1 MERVE
6 NTRQEILNIITS
18 RKLTHEQKLTNLAG
32 QADSLLEVLDLP
44 DGLEDLLEPVE
55 GKQCICDLFE
65 GHAPVRPRYIVP
77 DYAKFMREGSKF
89 LQLDPPKDIYE
100 ALNSLLIFYKNVPS
114 VTNYP
119 VYLGNIDELLEPF
132 MDDVDEAQAKKLFK
146 LFFTHIDRTVLDSF
160 SHADIGPKATRAGRL
175 ILEVE
180 RELLDAVP
188 NITMKYD
195 TDITPDDFG
204 IECVKTAL
212 KTAKPSF
219 ANHKMFKKE
228 LGENYVIAS
237 CYNGLLLGGGSY
249 TLCRLI
255 LGNIA
260 KRAKDKKDFFENQ
273 LPYVMERMAL
283 YMDERIRFEVEDSGF
298 FESNFLAKEGFIVL
312 PYMYPDLVAA
322 RKLEDAGAAAI
333 MPLGAPIGSNQGL
346 RTKDFIRILID
357 EMKLPIIVDAGIG
370 APSQACEA
378 MEMGAAAVMAN
389 TAVATAGDCAAM
401 ATAFRLAIEAG
412 RLAYLSKLGRV
423 LDKGAEASSPL
434 TGFLQD

>member
-100 ALNSLLIFYKNVPS
+100 ALNSLLIFYMNVPS

-160 SHADIGPKATRAGRL
+160 SHAD
-175 ILEVE
+175 
-180 RELLDAVP
+180 
-188 NITMKYD
+188 
-195 TDITPDDFG
+195 F
-204 IECVKTAL
+204 
-212 KTAKPSF
+212 
-219 ANHKMFKKE
+219 
-228 LGENYVIAS
+228 
-237 CYNGLLLGGGSY
+237 
-249 TLCRLI
+249 
-255 LGNIA
+255 
-260 KRAKDKKDFFENQ
+260 
-273 LPYVMERMAL
+273 
-283 YMDERIRFEVEDSGF
+283 
-298 FESNFLAKEGFIVL
+298 
-312 PYMYPDLVAA
+312 
-322 RKLEDAGAAAI
+322 
-333 MPLGAPIGSNQGL
+333 
-346 RTKDFIRILID
+346 
-357 EMKLPIIVDAGIG
+357 
-370 APSQACEA
+370 
-378 MEMGAAAVMAN
+378 
-389 TAVATAGDCAAM
+389 
-401 ATAFRLAIEAG
+401 
-412 RLAYLSKLGRV
+412 
-423 LDKGAEASSPL
+423 
-434 TGFLQD
+434 

>member
-1 MERVE
+1 M
-6 NTRQEILNIITS
+6 
-18 RKLTHEQKLTNLAG
+18 
-32 QADSLLEVLDLP
+32 
-44 DGLEDLLEPVE
+44 
-55 GKQCICDLFE
+55 
-65 GHAPVRPRYIVP
+65 
-77 DYAKFMREGSKF
+77 
-89 LQLDPPKDIYE
+89 
-100 ALNSLLIFYKNVPS
+100 
-114 VTNYP
+114 
-119 VYLGNIDELLEPF
+119 
-132 MDDVDEAQAKKLFK
+132 
-146 LFFTHIDRTVLDSF
+146 
-160 SHADIGPKATRAGRL
+160 

-298 FESNFLAKEGFIVL
+298 FESNFLAKEGFIHRDRFTAMFGMVGMAECVNIL
-312 PYMYPDLVAA
+312 ME
-322 RKLEDAGAAAI
+322 LEG
-333 MPLGAPIGSNQGL
+333 
-346 RTKDFIRILID
+346 K
-357 EMKLPIIVDAGIG
+357 
-370 APSQACEA
+370 
-378 MEMGAAAVMAN
+378 
-389 TAVATAGDCAAM
+389 
-401 ATAFRLAIEAG
+401 
-412 RLAYLSKLGRV
+412 
-423 LDKGAEASSPL
+423 KGTFWSR
-434 TGFLQD
+434 